1 VSSLISNQELTLK
14 LELHMPKAAE
24 INIISAFI
32 TKPAYSWLCNLT
44 QFNTPKITLVGRFL
58 PKDFIDGASN
68 IEAIRLSL
76 ISGYSVKALSNLHAK
91 IFQID
96 NDMIYTGSANM
107 TGKGLALIE
116 KSNLEACT
124 KVAPNVA
131 SKLFITKV
139 INSSIELTLEHLD
152 RMQKFIDGFTQSDN
166 LEIPENWPNDILPKT
181 TVLFVSDFPLS
192 KPEECC
198 EIYGLNPSLEFA
210 VIEKNKSNFEYAQSL
225 FKNSKAYSWLKTVLL
240 EHEGSRDPGFGQI
253 SNLLHDALCDD
264 PAPYR
269 RDIKDIQAN
278 MYKYLTLYAADEI
291 EIYMPGRRSQVLK
304 LLTKHFS

>member
-1 VSSLISNQELTLK
+1 MSSLISNQELTLK
-14 LELHMPKAAE
+14 LESHMPKALE

-124 KVAPNVA
+124 KVAPTDA
-131 SKLFITKV
+131 SKLFITKI

-166 LEIPENWPNDILPKT
+166 VEIPENWPEDIISKT
-181 TVLFVSDFPLS
+181 TELFVSDFPLS
-192 KPEECC
+192 KPDETCDEYL
-198 EIYGLNPSLEFA
+198 INSALEFA
-210 VIEKNKSNFEYAQSL
+210 VIEGNKTDFYYAQSL
-225 FKNSKAYSWLKTVLL
+225 FKSSKAYNWLKTILV
-240 EHEGSRDPGFGQI
+240 EHTGERDLGFGQI
-253 SNLLHDALCDD
+253 SRILHDALADD

-269 RDIKDIQAN
+269 RDIKDIQTN
-278 MYKYLTLYAADEI
+278 FYKYLRFYAQDEI
-291 EIYMPGRRSQVLK
+291 EVYVPGRRSQVLRYIK
-304 LLTKHFS
+304 

>member
-1 VSSLISNQELTLK
+1 
-14 LELHMPKAAE
+14 MPKAAE

-44 QFNTPKITLVGRFL
+44 QFNSPKITLVGRFL

-76 ISGYSVKALSNLHAK
+76 TSGYSVKALSNLHAK

-96 NDMIYTGSANM
+96 NDVIYTGSANM

-124 KVAPNVA
+124 VIAPTDA
-131 SKLFITKV
+131 TKLFITKI
-139 INSSIELTLEHLD
+139 INSSIELTPDHLD
-152 RMQKFIDGFTQSDN
+152 RMQNFIDELTQVDN
-166 LEIPENWPNDILPKT
+166 VEIPENWPEDIISKT
-181 TVLFVSDFPLS
+181 TELFVSDFPLS
-192 KPEECC
+192 KPDETCEEYL
-198 EIYGLNPSLEFA
+198 INSALEFA
-210 VIEKNKSNFEYAQSL
+210 VIEANRTDFDYAQSL
-225 FKNSKAYSWLKTVLL
+225 FKSSKAYHWLTRILV
-240 EHEGSRDPGFGQI
+240 EHKGERDLGFGQVSRI
-253 SNLLHDALCDD
+253 LHDALADD

-278 MYKYLTLYAADEI
+278 FYEYLALYTFDEVKV
-291 EIYMPGRRSQVLK
+291 YVPGRRSQVLK
-304 LLTKHFS
+304 FLKNN